1 MCLAIL
7 HAGRDR
13 RVLVKAVDT
22 NGRLNIHDVSHGML
36 KIQKV
41 DGPTLYDALE
51 FTFNPV
57 DKTSLC
63 GLKKTK
69 LIILI
74 YIYI

>member
-41 DGPTLYDALE
+41 DGPTLYDAL
-51 FTFNPV
+51 
-57 DKTSLC
+57 
-63 GLKKTK
+63 
-69 LIILI
+69 
-74 YIYI
+74 